1 MGKDQVVACLSH
13 DKAVCDVGILQWSV
27 LIAVVCAW
35 HKSHSGAAHQAGLIV
50 IIIIHE
56 VHGDTSLKQN
66 VRAAVNVT
74 Y

>member
-1 MGKDQVVACLSH
+1 MTELYVMLGYCSGLFL
-13 DKAVCDVGILQWSV
+13 LQWFV
-27 LIAVVCAW
+27 LVQ
-35 HKSHSGAAHQAGLIV
+35 SHSGAAHQAGLIV